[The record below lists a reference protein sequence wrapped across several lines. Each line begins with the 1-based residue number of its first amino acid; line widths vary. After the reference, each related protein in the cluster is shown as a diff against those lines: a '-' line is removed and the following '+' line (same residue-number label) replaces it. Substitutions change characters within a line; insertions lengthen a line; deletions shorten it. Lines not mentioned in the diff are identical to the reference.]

1 MLFFKTNF
9 NAIKTGLNNENVD
22 VLGGWGC
29 SKYVTC
35 AGCGTACIVRPSVFR
50 PSIPRNRPY
59 SDQGIDIYTF
69 PDQGIRIRLPRP
81 VVAMAMEMA
90 MAMLTTMLAAYGDG
104 DGHDH
109 GSGDG
114 HGLGNAY
121 DDAYCLL
128 LCFSFSCIC
137 GWHLNSG

>member
-1 MLFFKTNF
+1 MQKLTKT
-9 NAIKTGLNNENVD
+9 IKTSHFNCLFNLKLLE
-22 VLGGWGC
+22 
-29 SKYVTC
+29 
-35 AGCGTACIVRPSVFR
+35 GTACIVRPSVFR

-114 HGLGNAY
+114 HDHGSGDGHDHDNAY
-121 DDAYCLL
+121 VW
-128 LCFSFSCIC
+128 FSD
-137 GWHLNSG
+137 LK